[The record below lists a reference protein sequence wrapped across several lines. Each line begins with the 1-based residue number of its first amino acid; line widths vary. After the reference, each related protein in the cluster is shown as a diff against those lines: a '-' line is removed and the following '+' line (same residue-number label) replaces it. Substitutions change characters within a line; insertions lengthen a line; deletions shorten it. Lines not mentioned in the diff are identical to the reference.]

1 MKKFK
6 TESKK
11 VLDMMINSIYT
22 HKEIF
27 VRELLSNCSDA
38 IDKLYFKS
46 LQDGIS
52 GLSRDDFAIDI
63 AIDKE
68 SKVIRISDNGIGM
81 TEEEMDTNL
90 GTIAKSGSADFKN
103 ENEKQDDIS
112 IIGQFGVGFYS
123 AFMVADKVEVIS
135 KAYGKEDANMWVSGG
150 VDGYTIKSAD
160 KANRGTEIVI
170 YLKEDT
176 EGENYSEYLEEY
188 TIRNLIKKYSNY
200 IRYPI
205 RMAVEKTETVDE
217 KEQKTI
223 ELETVNDMVPLWKKQ
238 KSDITEEDYNNFYK
252 DMFYDMEA
260 PVKTIHTSAEGAVDY
275 KALLFIPAKA
285 PYDYYTKTFEKGLK
299 LYTNGVM
306 IMEKC
311 ADLLPDCFSFVRG
324 LVDTELTL
332 NVSRETVQH
341 NRSLKV
347 IANNLQKK
355 IKNELMS
362 TMLNNR
368 EGYEKFFSAFGM
380 QIKHGI
386 YSSWGAN
393 NELLQDLLM
402 FKSVK
407 EDKMLTLT
415 EYVEA
420 MLDSQKYIYYA
431 SAKTVDSI
439 KSMPQSEKLL
449 EMGYDILCASE
460 DLDEFTFKSLMKF
473 KDKEFR
479 SIADENIGLD
489 EEDTIAEEDK
499 AIADWIKESLAGEVE
514 KVKLSHRLKSHA
526 VCLTSEGE
534 VSLEMEKVINGMP
547 NAGGQEVKAKKVLE
561 INADHA
567 IFAKIKEL
575 HVADQDKLKVLAEV
589 LLGQAKLMQGLPVE
603 NIAELSKK
611 IVSLIV

>member
-1 MKKFK
+1 
-6 TESKK
+6 
-11 VLDMMINSIYT
+11 MINSIYT

-63 AIDKE
+63 AVDKDART
-68 SKVIRISDNGIGM
+68 ITISDNGIGM
-81 TEEEMDTNL
+81 TAEEMDVNL
-90 GTIAKSGSADFKN
+90 GTIAKSGSADFKSSN
-103 ENEKQDDIS
+103 EQQDDIS

-123 AFMVADKVEVIS
+123 AFMVADKVEVTS
-135 KAYGKEDANMWVSGG
+135 KAYGSDSANIWTSKG
-150 VDGYTIKSAD
+150 VDGYSIKAAD
-160 KANRGTEIVI
+160 KASNGTQIVI
-170 YLKEDT
+170 FLKEDS
-176 EGENYSEYLEEY
+176 EGENYSEYLSDY
-188 TIRNLIKKYSNY
+188 AIKDLIKKYSNY

-205 RMAVEKTETVDE
+205 RMATEKTETVDD

-238 KSDITEEDYNNFYK
+238 KKDITEEDYNNFYK

-260 PVKTIHTSAEGAVDY
+260 PVRTIHTSAEGAVDY
-275 KALLFIPAKA
+275 KALLFIPSKA

-306 IMEKC
+306 VMEKC
-311 ADLLPDCFSFVRG
+311 ADLLPDCFSFVKG

-347 IANNLQKK
+347 IASNLQKK

-368 EGYEKFFSAFGM
+368 EGYEKFFAAFGM

-386 YSSWGAN
+386 YSAWGAN

-407 EDKMLTLT
+407 EDKMVTLT

-420 MLDSQKYIYYA
+420 MLDSQKYVYYA
-431 SAKTVDSI
+431 SAKTVESI

-479 SIADENIGLD
+479 SIADENIGLED
-489 EEDTIAEEDK
+489 DNVVSEEDSAIAE
-499 AIADWIKESLAGEVE
+499 WIKDSLAGEVE
-514 KVKLSHRLKSHA
+514 KVKLTCRLKSHA
-526 VCLTSEGE
+526 VCLTSEGD

-547 NAGGQEVKAKKVLE
+547 NAGGQEIKAKKVLE
-561 INADHA
+561 INAEHE
-567 IFAKIKEL
+567 IFAKIKGLYAE
-575 HVADQDKLKVLAEV
+575 DKDKLKVLAEV
-589 LLGQAKLMQGLPVE
+589 LLGQAKLMQGLPVD